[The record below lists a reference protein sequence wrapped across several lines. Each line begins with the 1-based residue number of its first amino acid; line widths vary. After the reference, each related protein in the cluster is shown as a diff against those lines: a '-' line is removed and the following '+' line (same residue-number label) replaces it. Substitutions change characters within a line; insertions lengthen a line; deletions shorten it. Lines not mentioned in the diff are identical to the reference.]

1 MKINITLL
9 YVILK
14 TNCYQQTLRN
24 IVVVFLI
31 MLYEADMY
39 AGIHYMNLILY
50 TIKKNLCMVS
60 EVNVVKNK
68 FMAVQIKY

>member
-1 MKINITLL
+1 M
-9 YVILK
+9 
-14 TNCYQQTLRN
+14 
-24 IVVVFLI
+24 VVFLI

-39 AGIHYMNLILY
+39 AGIHYMNLILC

-68 FMAVQIKY
+68 FMAVQMKY